1 MPRYAKAAP
10 ALMFSCLYRSDS
22 EPLHRQKQQHKCGK
36 DARVAEPLCDDARLL
51 GLGNQ
56 QRIAKLDERIAADK
70 RAGLADMVDALEAI
84 ELRDDDG
91 HDVLVTSG
99 LNGLAVEADE
109 RLACLDHIAHLDKAG
124 KTLAVHF
131 HGAQANMDEH
141 AKTVCRIFEEYAK
154 PETSLRGL
162 AKDLT
167 ARGIHG
173 PKREAWDNVTL
184 SRILRNPVYV
194 RADEAVY
201 CYYLAQGVQSRQTSA
216 DYDGE
221 HGCVL
226 IGKRSRS
233 GAAQKEEKLLC
244 LSAHEGIVSAAL
256 WLRVQ
261 EKLSFAAQ
269 LPRANAG
276 KYSWLT
282 GLLKCAKCG
291 YAVKINSIKAERRC
305 KLLCSG
311 RSNLGGCDASI
322 DVDLRELEAYIA
334 GEIQRSFDA
343 CPMELLPAGKDRAQ
357 AGAILE
363 IERKIDRL
371 VAALAESSAVAVP
384 YISQRIDALHA
395 EREQL
400 LHAPTRSAPL
410 RRFDFQ
416 RASFDEKKLIAAEFV
431 ERIMLD
437 GERVHII
444 WKA

>member
-1 MPRYAKAAP
+1 M
-10 ALMFSCLYRSDS
+10 
-22 EPLHRQKQQHKCGK
+22 
-36 DARVAEPLCDDARLL
+36 
-51 GLGNQ
+51 
-56 QRIAKLDERIAADK
+56 
-70 RAGLADMVDALEAI
+70 
-84 ELRDDDG
+84 
-91 HDVLVTSG
+91 
-99 LNGLAVEADE
+99 
-109 RLACLDHIAHLDKAG
+109 
-124 KTLAVHF
+124 
-131 HGAQANMDEH
+131 
-141 AKTVCRIFEEYAK
+141 
-154 PETSLRGL
+154 
-162 AKDLT
+162 
-167 ARGIHG
+167 
-173 PKREAWDNVTL
+173 
-184 SRILRNPVYV
+184 
-194 RADEAVY
+194 
-201 CYYLAQGVQSRQTSA
+201 
-216 DYDGE
+216 
-221 HGCVL
+221 
-226 IGKRSRS
+226 
-233 GAAQKEEKLLC
+233 
-244 LSAHEGIVSAAL
+244 
-256 WLRVQ
+256 
-261 EKLSFAAQ
+261 
-269 LPRANAG
+269 
-276 KYSWLT
+276 
-282 GLLKCAKCG
+282 
-291 YAVKINSIKAERRC
+291 
-305 KLLCSG
+305 LCSG

>member
-1 MPRYAKAAP
+1 M
-10 ALMFSCLYRSDS
+10 
-22 EPLHRQKQQHKCGK
+22 
-36 DARVAEPLCDDARLL
+36 
-51 GLGNQ
+51 
-56 QRIAKLDERIAADK
+56 
-70 RAGLADMVDALEAI
+70 
-84 ELRDDDG
+84 
-91 HDVLVTSG
+91 
-99 LNGLAVEADE
+99 
-109 RLACLDHIAHLDKAG
+109 
-124 KTLAVHF
+124 
-131 HGAQANMDEH
+131 
-141 AKTVCRIFEEYAK
+141 
-154 PETSLRGL
+154 
-162 AKDLT
+162 
-167 ARGIHG
+167 
-173 PKREAWDNVTL
+173 
-184 SRILRNPVYV
+184 
-194 RADEAVY
+194 
-201 CYYLAQGVQSRQTSA
+201 
-216 DYDGE
+216 
-221 HGCVL
+221 
-226 IGKRSRS
+226 
-233 GAAQKEEKLLC
+233 
-244 LSAHEGIVSAAL
+244 
-256 WLRVQ
+256 Q

-291 YAVKINSIKAERRC
+291 YAVKINSIKAEQRC

-322 DVDLRELEAYIA
+322 DVDLRELETYIA

-395 EREQL
+395 ERGQL
-400 LHAPTRSAPL
+400 LRAPTRSSPL